1 MYVYIDSVCINSVYI
16 YIYIYIY
23 IYDSIIMRLI
33 TIDHRKICIYKIV
46 LLCDS

>member
-1 MYVYIDSVCINSVYI
+1 MYVCIYTVYVYTVYI
-16 YIYIYIY
+16 YIYIYN
-23 IYDSIIMRLI
+23 SIIMRLI